1 MQNLLRFIRMY
12 NVLII
17 FLLLQGYS
25 INLYLN
31 NNTFQNNILI
41 EKTSNYTAKVYD
53 FSNNIKEYF
62 QLKNINN
69 QLMSENSKL
78 NNLYSKNKIN
88 YLSDEKDF
96 NYLSA
101 KVINNSIY
109 KRNNYLTI
117 NKGKKHGIKDGMGVI
132 STNGVIGIVHSTSEN
147 YALIISILNKQ
158 SAISICLKKQNNYG
172 SLKWNG
178 FNYREANVESIP
190 NHVKITLG
198 DTIITNGYSTIFPSE
213 INIGTIKSYN
223 TNNKTGNQ
231 DIIIDLFTDFNN
243 IKYVYIVKSQNSR
256 EQLKLELLN
265 ND

>member
-41 EKTSNYTAKVYD
+41 EKTSNYTGKVYD

>member
-25 INLYLN
+25 IHLYLN
-31 NNTFQNNILI
+31 NNTFQNKIILS
-41 EKTSNYTAKVYD
+41 KTSKYIGKVYD

-62 QLKNINN
+62 QLKNINK

-78 NNLYSKNKIN
+78 YNLLSRNKKNYS
-88 YLSDEKDF
+88 SDEKKF

-101 KVINNSIY
+101 KIINNSIF

-117 NKGKKHGIKDGMGVI
+117 NKGEKHGIENGMGVI
-132 STNGVIGIVHSTSEN
+132 STNGVIGIIHSTSEN
-147 YALIISILNKQ
+147 YALIISVLNKK

-172 SLKWNG
+172 SLKWKG
-178 FNYREANVESIP
+178 FNYKEANIESIP
-190 NHVKITLG
+190 NHVKITIG

-213 INIGTIKSYN
+213 INIGTVKYFKI
-223 TNNKTGNQ
+223 NNETGNQ
-231 DIIIDLFTDFNN
+231 DITIDLFTDFNN
-243 IKYVYIVKSQNSR
+243 IKYVYVVKSQNSQ
-256 EQLKLELLN
+256 EQLKLESFN

>member
-25 INLYLN
+25 INLYLK
-31 NNTFQNNILI
+31 NNTFQNNILL
-41 EKTSNYTAKVYD
+41 EKTSNYTGKVYD

-78 NNLYSKNKIN
+78 HNLYSNNKIN

-117 NKGKKHGIKDGMGVI
+117 NKGEKHGIKDGMGVI

-172 SLKWNG
+172 SLKWKG
-178 FNYREANVESIP
+178 FNYKEANIESIP

-213 INIGTIKSYN
+213 INIGTVKSSN
-223 TNNKTGNQ
+223 TNNETGNQ

-243 IKYVYIVKSQNSR
+243 IKYVYVVKSQNSR

>member
-41 EKTSNYTAKVYD
+41 EKTSNYTGKVYD

-213 INIGTIKSYN
+213 INIGTVKSFN

-243 IKYVYIVKSQNSR
+243 IKYVYVVKSQNSR

>member
-41 EKTSNYTAKVYD
+41 EKTSNYTGKVYD

-178 FNYREANVESIP
+178 FNYREANIESIP

>member
-1 MQNLLRFIRMY
+1 
-12 NVLII
+12 
-17 FLLLQGYS
+17 
-25 INLYLN
+25 
-31 NNTFQNNILI
+31 
-41 EKTSNYTAKVYD
+41 
-53 FSNNIKEYF
+53 
-62 QLKNINN
+62 
-69 QLMSENSKL
+69 
-78 NNLYSKNKIN
+78 
-88 YLSDEKDF
+88 
-96 NYLSA
+96 
-101 KVINNSIY
+101 
-109 KRNNYLTI
+109 
-117 NKGKKHGIKDGMGVI
+117 MGVI
-132 STNGVIGIVHSTSEN
+132 SINGVIGIVHSTSEN

-213 INIGTIKSYN
+213 INIGTVKSFN

>member
-1 MQNLLRFIRMY
+1 MY

-41 EKTSNYTAKVYD
+41 EKTSNYTGEVYD
-53 FSNNIKEYF
+53 LSNNIKEYF

-213 INIGTIKSYN
+213 INIGTVKSYN

-256 EQLKLELLN
+256 EQLNLELLN

>member
-41 EKTSNYTAKVYD
+41 EKTSNYTGKVYD

-213 INIGTIKSYN
+213 INIGTVKSYN